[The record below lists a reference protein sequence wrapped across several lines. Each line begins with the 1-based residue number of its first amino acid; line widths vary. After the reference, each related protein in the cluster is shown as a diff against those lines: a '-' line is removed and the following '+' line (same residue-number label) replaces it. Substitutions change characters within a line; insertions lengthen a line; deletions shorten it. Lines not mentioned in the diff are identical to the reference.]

1 MARSGVS
8 FTLSGS
14 TSRTQAFLQKMRGND
29 LYSGLDSLAQR
40 GVTALQAS
48 TPKDSGATAASWSAK
63 VENTGGKTT
72 ITWSNSNINA
82 GVNIA
87 IILQYGHGTG
97 TGGYVA
103 GRDYINPAIQP
114 VFDDIANEVWK
125 KVTSA

>member
-14 TSRTQAFLQKMRGND
+14 TSRTQAFLQKMRGHD
-29 LYSGLDSLAQR
+29 MYAGLDSLAQR

-63 VENTGGKTT
+63 VENSGGQVT

-103 GRDYINPAIQP
+103 GRDYINPAIKP
-114 VFDDIANEVWK
+114 IFDDIANEVWK